1 MLYIVFYLRFFWK
14 TFLIDISIMHEQCRQ
29 NSIKNQE

>member
-1 MLYIVFYLRFFWK
+1 MLYIVFYLRFFLK
-14 TFLIDISIMHEQCRQ
+14 NILNLCIMHEQFRQ